1 MLVALSYGSYTVVD
15 VFVTNVESVDVYVA
29 ALLLSAICTSMI
41 FMALIFGKLSR
52 VAVYRT
58 SFSSVI
64 VEALGV
70 PLGILILLWSVVVGW
85 HAYAY
90 FEWGIISHYDE
101 VTLRENYF
109 IDIPSWVGPVRH
121 LVIALAFSL
130 VIWLSALVL
139 CKKRIRIVSLR
150 TLLLLSIIA
159 ILTLNGRRMILNVL
173 VVCGFVYVVA
183 RGRAVTLFSM
193 SNLMKAATA
202 LVVLVFF
209 SNVYQVARSS
219 YLQHSALGL
228 EARKI
233 DLIDALQNF
242 EKTAENLKMRI
253 AVWRF
258 HYWIME
264 RQLGDLTDVM
274 DGGLMWRGGVSAVPR
289 VLYPEKS
296 LVQEEVLICAHY
308 RGMCPRDGSLRG
320 IDYPQTMFSVLQA
333 DFGILFPV
341 LVPLV
346 IMSVLLV
353 VSYLGRKARFG
364 PANGA
369 IYLIVFGLSAN
380 FLLNVE
386 QSVGDWF
393 IWMRNVAMVI
403 MLIQFARFWVPKKAL
418 HRFRA

>member
-1 MLVALSYGSYTVVD
+1 MKLNSLLIAVFAFLPVVTAAVVCARQSDRLGLFHAYLVLVALSYGSYTVVD

-242 EKTAENLKMRI
+242 EKTAENLKRRI

-296 LVQEEVLICAHY
+296 LVQEEVVMGKQHRVGLDRQPVGVIGGGVDADERGGVDICAV
-308 RGMCPRDGSLRG
+308 C
-320 IDYPQTMFSVLQA
+320 QA
-333 DFGILFPV
+333 RSRASP
-341 LVPLV
+341 
-346 IMSVLLV
+346 
-353 VSYLGRKARFG
+353 G
-364 PANGA
+364 PH
-369 IYLIVFGLSAN
+369 S
-380 FLLNVE
+380 
-386 QSVGDWF
+386 
-393 IWMRNVAMVI
+393 
-403 MLIQFARFWVPKKAL
+403 
-418 HRFRA
+418 